1 MNTIENVKGLDIKTV
16 TDIEKLEKVSFIL
29 KTIAHPLRI
38 GIISLL
44 VENDKVCVNDI
55 CTKLESEQS
64 LTSHHL
70 SNMKLA
76 GILGSERNGKNI
88 NYYLKMPEVV
98 EVIKCM
104 NRCEVL

>member
-1 MNTIENVKGLDIKTV
+1 MTPIEQVKGIELQAI
-16 TDIEKLEKVSFIL
+16 TDISKLEKVSFIL

-38 GIISLL
+38 GIIGLL
-44 VENDKVCVNDI
+44 VDNERMCVNDI
-55 CTKLESEQS
+55 CAGLKSEQS

-104 NRCEVL
+104 NKCEAL

>member
-1 MNTIENVKGLDIKTV
+1 MTQPEQVKGIDLEAI

-44 VENDKVCVNDI
+44 VENDRVCVNDI
-55 CTKLESEQS
+55 CSKLKSEQS

-98 EVIKCM
+98 DVIKCM
-104 NRCEVL
+104 SKCEVI

>member
-1 MNTIENVKGLDIKTV
+1 MESIEKVKGIDLKSI

-44 VENDKVCVNDI
+44 VENEKVCVNDI
-55 CTKLESEQS
+55 CAQLDSEQS

-76 GILGSERNGKNI
+76 GILGSERSGKNM

-98 EVIKCM
+98 DVITCM
-104 NRCEVL
+104 NRCEIL

>member
-1 MNTIENVKGLDIKTV
+1 MESIEKVKGIDIKSIS
-16 TDIEKLEKVSFIL
+16 DIEKLEKVSFIL

-44 VENDKVCVNDI
+44 VENEKVCVNDI
-55 CTKLESEQS
+55 CSQLESEQS

-98 EVIKCM
+98 DVIKCM

>member
-1 MNTIENVKGLDIKTV
+1 MSQIEQYKGVDLQAI

-44 VENDKVCVNDI
+44 VDNDKMCVSDI
-55 CTKLESEQS
+55 CEQMSSEQS

-76 GILGSERNGKNI
+76 GILGSERSGKNI
-88 NYYLKMPEVV
+88 NYYLKLPEVV
-98 EVIKCM
+98 DVIKCM
-104 NRCEVL
+104 NKCDAL